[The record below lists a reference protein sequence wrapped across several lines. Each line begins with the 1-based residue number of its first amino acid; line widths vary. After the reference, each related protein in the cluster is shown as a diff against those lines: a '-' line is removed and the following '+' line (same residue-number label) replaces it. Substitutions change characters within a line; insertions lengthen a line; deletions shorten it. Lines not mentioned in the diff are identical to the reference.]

1 MRQAAF
7 WPHAW
12 AVVAQGRTGPWFYSR
27 RRTNRREFT
36 RPGTTVISARE
47 KVFTGILLTSAGY
60 FLFTLQDAA
69 IKLMVVGFS
78 VWQIL
83 FFRSATVVALALAIG
98 GRKAVRDTIHSPVLR
113 AMFLR
118 SFVILAAWLCYYTAA
133 RDLQLAELTT
143 IYFAAPII
151 VTILSVWLL
160 KEVVPPIRWIAVFT
174 GFAGVF
180 IACNPLAIGLS
191 LPVLMVLAA
200 AALWGFSIV
209 LIRKIALGERTLV
222 QLLLNNGFFLVIAGV
237 PMAFVWQTP
246 GLPELALLIGTG
258 FCGGLAQF
266 CLFEGMRKAEASV
279 VAPFEYTSL
288 AWSFALGW
296 LIWNDVPRP
305 GVVIGAVLIFSA
317 GLMIILAER
326 RRV

>member
-1 MRQAAF
+1 MAVTAA
-7 WPHAW
+7 
-12 AVVAQGRTGPWFYSR
+12 
-27 RRTNRREFT
+27 
-36 RPGTTVISARE
+36 ISARE
-47 KVFTGILLTSAGY
+47 QVFAGILLTSAGY
-60 FLFTLQDAA
+60 FLFSLQDAA

-83 FFRSATVVALALAIG
+83 LFRSATIVALALAIG
-98 GRKAVRDTIHSPVLR
+98 GRKVVTDAVRSPVLG

-143 IYFAAPII
+143 IYFAAPVI

-160 KEVVPPIRWIAVFT
+160 KEVVPPVRWVAVVT
-174 GFAGVF
+174 GFVGVA

-191 LPVLMVLAA
+191 LPVVMVLAA

-237 PMAFVWQTP
+237 PALFFWQAP
-246 GLPELALLIGTG
+246 SLPELALLVGTG
-258 FCGGLAQF
+258 VCGGLAQF

-288 AWSFALGW
+288 VWSFALGW
-296 LIWNDVPRP
+296 LIWGDVPRP
-305 GVVIGAVLIFSA
+305 GVVIGAVLIVSA

-326 RRV
+326 RRA